1 MENKTTLAEKF
12 FSYTKGDIKDILY
25 CGYRDLKHRITIRMY
40 KEYSDA
46 TLSFVTVGIYSD
58 GKEDDLLTGYR
69 IRIGEMKEIDGFN
82 KLKYI
87 QTMKLS
93 DESTNDH
100 FNDWDSVSSIVDNYD
115 SKLSEVIYSLRNVIS
130 DVVKEENFSGTS
142 VYDLINIHVR
152 SLYDKD
158 KVYIDCITKD

>member
-1 MENKTTLAEKF
+1 MENKITLVEKF

-40 KEYSDA
+40 KEYSD
-46 TLSFVTVGIYSD
+46 
-58 GKEDDLLTGYR
+58 GKEDDLLIGYR
-69 IRIGEMKEIDGFN
+69 IRIGEIKEIDGFN

-100 FNDWDSVSSIVDNYD
+100 FDDWDSVSSIVDNYD
-115 SKLSEVIYSLRNVIS
+115 SKLSEVVYSLRRVIS
-130 DVVKEENFSGTS
+130 DIVKEENFSGTS